1 MQSVADNAWAADL
14 FRKRVPPW
22 KKCGNFPFVRDL
34 TRQRKP
40 TYGIEMTQVH
50 SSVTRRRRSGGA
62 PLFVAIAV
70 AIVGTLS
77 ILIVDY
83 GPWNKPK
90 VQPAIIAH
98 YSTTGEAARAA
109 GAEVKPTD
117 PKLQVE
123 PDPAGPKPIH
133 PANPTPR

>member
-1 MQSVADNAWAADL
+1 
-14 FRKRVPPW
+14 
-22 KKCGNFPFVRDL
+22 
-34 TRQRKP
+34 
-40 TYGIEMTQVH
+40 MTQVH
-50 SSVTRRRRSGGA
+50 FRETKRRRSGGT

-70 AIVGTLS
+70 AIIGTLI

-90 VQPAIIAH
+90 VQPAVIAH
-98 YSTTGEAARAA
+98 YRTTGEAARAA
-109 GAEVKPTD
+109 GAEVRPTE

-123 PDPAGPKPIH
+123 PDPAGPKPVH